1 LQNKPWLTS
10 HLRKPI
16 NPRKSLDDMMEIPS
30 IAHKSKLSSFFK
42 LKQYFLARTP
52 YYEEILLNTC
62 GGWCFIG

>member
-1 LQNKPWLTS
+1 
-10 HLRKPI
+10 
-16 NPRKSLDDMMEIPS
+16 MMEIPS